1 MLTGL
6 LAYNQHVGRAYRLML
21 FIISTLNVLTGLNQ
35 PVEVRTDLPAY
46 NQHVERAYGLT
57 CLQ

>member
-1 MLTGL
+1 MLDVLTGL
-6 LAYNQHVGRAYRLML
+6 SAYNKHVERAYR
-21 FIISTLNVLTGLNQ
+21 LTGLNQ
-35 PVEVRTDLPAY
+35 PVEVLTDLPAY